1 MQGINNKE
9 DVRVDVIVPSYN
21 AHKTL
26 RRALLSVTAQS
37 IADEIDVTV
46 VDDCSPRG
54 GYAEILAE
62 FRPLLSVRELTLE
75 EDVGPSLAR
84 QRALDQTRNPF
95 IVFLDSDDTL
105 AGPRSLEEMRAELLA
120 DESLGEIKTVCHT
133 VERIAPGILHRL
145 YHLSEPRVSLGG
157 NTATVE
163 TCASQFVF
171 LHYQYRQSLGCGISG
186 GLVSTRTATDDY
198 QIEIHIESII

>member
-54 GYAEILAE
+54 GYA
-62 FRPLLSVRELTLE
+62 
-75 EDVGPSLAR
+75 
-84 QRALDQTRNPF
+84 
-95 IVFLDSDDTL
+95 
-105 AGPRSLEEMRAELLA
+105 
-120 DESLGEIKTVCHT
+120 
-133 VERIAPGILHRL
+133 
-145 YHLSEPRVSLGG
+145 
-157 NTATVE
+157 
-163 TCASQFVF
+163 
-171 LHYQYRQSLGCGISG
+171 
-186 GLVSTRTATDDY
+186 
-198 QIEIHIESII
+198 